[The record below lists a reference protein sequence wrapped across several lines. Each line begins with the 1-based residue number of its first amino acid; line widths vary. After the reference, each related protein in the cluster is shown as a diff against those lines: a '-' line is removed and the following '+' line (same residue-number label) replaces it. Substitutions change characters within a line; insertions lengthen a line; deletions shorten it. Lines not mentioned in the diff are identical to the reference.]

1 METMLKFDRQG
12 LLPVVIQD
20 HATGEVLMVAF
31 MNEEAFHLTRQ
42 TGYTHFFSRSRNAI
56 WRKGEQSG
64 NIQEVRDIFVNC
76 EENSLLIRVVQHGEA
91 ACHTGYRSCYHRR
104 LLPDDTYET
113 IAERLFDPAV
123 VYDTTHE
130 TPSASKNN
138 FPIAEET
145 THNEDRNVVVP
156 LAGTRGEADTT
167 GGAGTRGEVDTKGGL
182 DSRPHAEELQKLD
195 AEMRQLYGVYLY
207 LRDHD
212 LSEQSNTS
220 RLLQE
225 HSHSYLVARLADELQ
240 ELADVQSGEHV
251 HSGRQPDTILE
262 GSQVGYWLLLLAV
275 TNNMRYDD
283 FMPHASILSGCYE
296 HSNDSDEK
304 VIEQRQECLDLLIA
318 NEPSTI
324 VQGLGLGFALI
335 GWACEKAGVSPL
347 APAEFDL
354 EQMRRKGLV
363 KS

>member
-1 METMLKFDRQG
+1 MLKFDRQG
-12 LLPVVIQD
+12 LIPAVIQD

-31 MNEEAFHLTRQ
+31 MNEEAFRLTRR

-64 NIQEVRDIFVNC
+64 HVQEVQDIFVNC
-76 EENSLLIRVVQHGEA
+76 EENSLLMRVVQHGEA

-104 LLPDDTYET
+104 LLPDDSYET
-113 IAERLFDPAV
+113 VAERLFDPEV
-123 VYDTTHE
+123 VYDAAHQ
-130 TPSASKNN
+130 SSSGSKIDL
-138 FPIAEET
+138 PIAIETMYTTAHTDARPNTEEQ
-145 THNEDRNVVVP
+145 
-156 LAGTRGEADTT
+156 
-167 GGAGTRGEVDTKGGL
+167 
-182 DSRPHAEELQKLD
+182 QKLE

-225 HSHSYLVARLADELQ
+225 HSHGYLVARLADELQ

-262 GSQVGYWLLLLAV
+262 GSQVGYWLLLLAA
-275 TNNMRYDD
+275 TNNVRYDD
-283 FMPHASILSGCYE
+283 FTPHISMLSGYYE
-296 HSNDSDEK
+296 HGDDNDEQ
-304 VIEQRQECLDLLIA
+304 VIEQRQECLDLLA
-318 NEPSTI
+318 TATAAHEPSTI
-324 VQGLGLGFALI
+324 LRGLQLGFTFI
-335 GWACEKAGVSPL
+335 GWACAQAGVSPL

-363 KS
+363 ES